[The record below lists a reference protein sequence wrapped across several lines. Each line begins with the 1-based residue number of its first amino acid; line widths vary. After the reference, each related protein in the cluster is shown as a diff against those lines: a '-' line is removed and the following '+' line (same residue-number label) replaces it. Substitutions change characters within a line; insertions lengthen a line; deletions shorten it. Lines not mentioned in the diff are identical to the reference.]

1 MDERVPTLLCVDDD
15 PPVLQVMREYFTL
28 RGFGVVTARSG
39 VEAFLHVVRWAP
51 KAVIL
56 DVFMPRLGG
65 LEALKRIKTLDPEI
79 VVILISGFPN
89 ALEMVAE
96 AGLTVAGAFTKPVNL
111 DRISETLTRAGVT
124 LPPGA
129 TAGTLPTPARR
140 PGPIRALVVDDEPDV
155 RAMLTDYLR
164 ENGFEA
170 VGVWG
175 GQEALRLIPEFRPHI
190 ILLDILMPGLSGVE
204 TLRRLKPVLHET
216 CIIIITAH
224 EDVETARRTL
234 EMGAVDY
241 VRKPV
246 NLRHLDALLGI
257 PPGKDQTGAK

>member
-65 LEALKRIKTLDPEI
+65 LEALKRIKKLDPEI

-111 DRISETLTRAGVT
+111 DRISETLTRAGVKPPKK
-124 LPPGA
+124 PPGGAVPAPPA
-129 TAGTLPTPARR
+129 T
-140 PGPIRALVVDDEPDV
+140 PIRALVVDDEPEV

-170 VGVWG
+170 VGVWD

-204 TLRRLKPVLHET
+204 ILRRLKPVLHET
-216 CIIIITAH
+216 CVIMITAH

-257 PPGKDQTGAK
+257 HPGKDQTGAK

>member
-1 MDERVPTLLCVDDD
+1 MDDRVPTLLCVDDD
-15 PPVLQVMREYFTL
+15 PSVLQVMREYFIL

-39 VEAFLHVVRWAP
+39 VEAFLQVIRWAP
-51 KAVIL
+51 NAVIL

-65 LEALKRIKTLDPEI
+65 LEALKRIKKLDPEI
-79 VVILISGFPN
+79 VVILVSGVPN
-89 ALEMVAE
+89 ALEMVTE
-96 AGLTVAGAFTKPVNL
+96 AGLTVAGAFRKPVKL
-111 DRISETLTRAGVT
+111 DRISETLTGAGVT
-124 LPPGA
+124 PPPGA
-129 TAGTLPTPARR
+129 AAGNLAAPAPRSS
-140 PGPIRALVVDDEPDV
+140 PIRAMVVDDEPDV
-155 RAMLTDYLR
+155 RGMLTDYLR

-170 VGVWG
+170 VGVWD

-216 CIIIITAH
+216 CIIMITAH
-224 EDVETARRTL
+224 DDVETARRTL

-246 NLRHLDALLGI
+246 NLARLDALLGI
-257 PPGKDQTGAK
+257 QPGKDRTGAK